1 MVLDQMSTSEEE
13 EDDDETTGRGGRTED
28 GSNDTAAKEVET
40 QAPTEPK
47 AEFGETA
54 SEGKEEEEDA
64 KLPPLPDA
72 AQLKRMKK
80 AELVALAEEQGV
92 DSSGTKDANIARL
105 Q

>member
-13 EDDDETTGRGGRTED
+13 EDDDETTGCGGRTED

-92 DSSGTKDANIARL
+92 ASSGTKDAIIARL